1 MAKLTYLCIACFFVA
16 LVASEE
22 GELKIDVLKTVEDDK
37 CTRKSKRLDMLSMHY
52 VGTLEDGTKFD
63 SSADHGQPF
72 SFQLGIGQVIKGW
85 DQGLLDMCIGEK
97 RKLTIPSHLGYG
109 DQGAGEKIPP
119 KSTLIFEVELL
130 DVQDGP
136 KPENIFKKIDTD
148 EDNKL
153 SREEISA
160 HLVDLSRETYGF
172 PVDNKSEE
180 HQKVV
185 DGIFYWEDSDKDG
198 IITHDEFTGPKHD
211 EL

>member
-119 KSTLIFEVELL
+119 KATLIFEVELL

-153 SREEISA
+153 SREEISDFIVKQTEQSGQKIDPSA
-160 HLVDLSRETYGF
+160 
-172 PVDNKSEE
+172 KE
-180 HQKVV
+180 HTDVV
-185 DGIFYWEDSDKDG
+185 ENIFVHEDKDKDG
-198 IITHDEFTGPKHD
+198 HISHDEFSGPKHE

>member
-1 MAKLTYLCIACFFVA
+1 MANLTFLCIASFLVV
-16 LVASEE
+16 LVATEE
-22 GELKIDVLKTVEDDK
+22 GELKIDVLKTVDDCQK
-37 CTRKSKRLDMLSMHY
+37 KSKRLDMLSMHY
-52 VGTLEDGTKFD
+52 VGTLEDGSKFD

-119 KSTLIFEVELL
+119 KATLIFEVELL
-130 DVQDGP
+130 DIQDGP

-148 EDNKL
+148 EDNRL
-153 SREEISA
+153 SREEISDFI
-160 HLVDLSRETYGF
+160 V
-172 PVDNKSEE
+172 KQSEQSGQKIDPAAKE
-180 HQKVV
+180 HTDVV
-185 DGIFYWEDSDKDG
+185 ENIFQHEDKDKDG
-198 IITHDEFTGPKHD
+198 HISHDEFSGPKHD

>member
-1 MAKLTYLCIACFFVA
+1 MANLAYLCIACFLVA

-37 CTRKSKRLDMLSMHY
+37 CQRKSKRLDMLSMHY

-97 RKLTIPSHLGYG
+97 RKLTIPSSLGYG

-119 KSTLIFEVELL
+119 KATLIFEVELL

-160 HLVDLSRETYGF
+160 HLVELSRQTYGF

-198 IITHDEFTGPKHD
+198 IITHEEFTGPKHD

>member
-1 MAKLTYLCIACFFVA
+1 MAKLTYLCIACFFVV
-16 LVASEE
+16 LVASDE

-119 KSTLIFEVELL
+119 KATLIFEVELL

-160 HLVDLSRETYGF
+160 HLVDLSRQTYGF

>member
-22 GELKIDVLKTVEDDK
+22 GELKIDVLQTVEDDK

-160 HLVDLSRETYGF
+160 HLVDLSRQTYGF

>member
-1 MAKLTYLCIACFFVA
+1 MANLTFLCIASFLVV
-16 LVASEE
+16 LVATEE
-22 GELKIDVLKTVEDDK
+22 GELKIDVLKTVDDCQK
-37 CTRKSKRLDMLSMHY
+37 KSKRLDMLSMHY
-52 VGTLEDGTKFD
+52 VGTLEDGSKFD

-119 KSTLIFEVELL
+119 KATLIFEVELL
-130 DVQDGP
+130 DIQDGP

-148 EDNKL
+148 EDNRL

-160 HLVDLSRETYGF
+160 HLVDLSRQTYGF

-180 HQKVV
+180 HIKVV
-185 DGIFYWEDSDKDG
+185 DGIFYWEDSNKDG
-198 IITHDEFTGPKHD
+198 FITHAEFTGPKHD